1 MTKSLCFPCTSG
13 SSWHWHCKTIKW
25 RTAQAEPGMLALCT
39 PAFLHERADHPLG
52 LSSVDVGA
60 VEASTHRGE
69 PTGAS
74 DEPVQRCLMEVPAEP
89 SKDTHNGAKWDPD
102 VLHRHIWWWRG
113 LFKPS
118 TILGC
123 DSVKCF

>member
-1 MTKSLCFPCTSG
+1 MLPMYLRIF
-13 SSWHWHCKTIKW
+13 
-25 RTAQAEPGMLALCT
+25 LALALQDNKVEDSSGRAWDVG
-39 PAFLHERADHPLG
+39 PLHSCFSQERADHPLG

-60 VEASTHRGE
+60 VEASTHRCE

-89 SKDTHNGAKWDPD
+89 SKDTHNGAKGDPE
-102 VLHRHIWWWRG
+102 VLQGHIWWWRG